1 MKETVILAY
10 SGGLDTSVAIK
21 WLEER
26 YGMQVVALA
35 ADLGQPGDME
45 AIRSKALQVGA
56 VDALTLDLKEAF
68 AEEYVLPALKA
79 NALYEGKYPLATS
92 LARPLI
98 AASLVDEAKRRGAA
112 AVAHGCT
119 GKGNDQVRFD
129 LTTMALGPEL
139 KIIAPLREWN
149 MSREEEIGYAEEHD
163 IPIPV
168 TLESPYS
175 VDENLWGR
183 SCEAGMLEDPMV
195 EPREDAFAWTVD
207 PERAPQEPLYVEVD
221 FSSGRPVALDGE
233 KMGLVELINA
243 LNELGG
249 KHGVGRIDMVEN
261 RLVGIKSRE
270 IYEAPAA
277 MILIEAHRALESL
290 TLTRETLH
298 FKPLLEAK
306 FAELVYFGLWY
317 EPLRSAVQAAVESTQ
332 KKVGGKV
339 RLKLYKGT
347 CTVVGRES
355 VHSLYDYALAT
366 YDRADEFSH
375 RSSEG
380 FIELWGLPLKVW
392 GIKQGGGS
400 RDSGQ

>member
-1 MKETVILAY
+1 
-10 SGGLDTSVAIK
+10 
-21 WLEER
+21 
-26 YGMQVVALA
+26 
-35 ADLGQPGDME
+35 
-45 AIRSKALQVGA
+45 
-56 VDALTLDLKEAF
+56 
-68 AEEYVLPALKA
+68 
-79 NALYEGKYPLATS
+79 
-92 LARPLI
+92 
-98 AASLVDEAKRRGAA
+98 
-112 AVAHGCT
+112 
-119 GKGNDQVRFD
+119 
-129 LTTMALGPEL
+129 
-139 KIIAPLREWN
+139 
-149 MSREEEIGYAEEHD
+149 
-163 IPIPV
+163 
-168 TLESPYS
+168 
-175 VDENLWGR
+175 
-183 SCEAGMLEDPMV
+183 MV
-195 EPREDAFAWTVD
+195 EPREDAFDWTVD
-207 PERAPQEPLYVEVD
+207 PERAPQEPLYVEVE

-233 KMGLVELINA
+233 KMGLVELIEA

-298 FKPLLEAK
+298 FKPVLEAK

-317 EPLRSAVQAAVESTQ
+317 EPLRGALQTAVESTQ
-332 KKVGGKV
+332 EKVDGKV

-392 GIKQGGGS
+392 GIKQGGES
-400 RDSGQ
+400 